1 MSKVWLITGAARGLG
16 AEIAKAALADGDRV
30 VATGRKVA
38 QIEKAFAG
46 EGDRVL
52 PLTLDVTSESQAV
65 AAVKAALERL
75 GRIDVLVNNAGY
87 GLLGM
92 FEESTPEEIER
103 QYATNVFGLMHVTRA
118 VLPVMRRQ
126 RSGHI
131 FNISSV
137 GGQVSAAGGSLYC
150 STKFAVEGFSEGLA
164 GEVSPFGIHLTIVE
178 PGYFRTD
185 FLDGSSIRYGSK
197 SVDDYDTSSD
207 AVRKF
212 FEGRN
217 HQQAGDPAKLAAAL
231 VTLASVEKPPLRWV
245 AGSDAV
251 ESIEGKVSSLIGEMD
266 QWRELSLSTDLV
278 TEARPALEPL
288 DRVPLPHGG
297 RHVAGAR

>member
-16 AEIAKAALADGDRV
+16 AEIAKAALVNGDRV
-30 VATGRKVA
+30 VATGRKLA
-38 QIEKAFAG
+38 QVEKTFA
-46 EGDRVL
+46 EIGDRVL
-52 PLTLDVTSESQAV
+52 SLPLDVTSESQAV
-65 AAVKAALERL
+65 AAVEAAVERF

-137 GGQVSAAGGSLYC
+137 GGQVSASGGSLYC
-150 STKFAVEGFSEGLA
+150 STKFAVEGLSEGLA
-164 GEVSPFGIHLTIVE
+164 AEVRPFGIHVTIVE

-185 FLDGSSIRYGSK
+185 FLDGSSIRYGSRR
-197 SVDDYDTSSD
+197 VDDYATTSDS
-207 AVRKF
+207 VRSF

-217 HQQAGDPAKLAAAL
+217 HQQAGDPTKLAAAL
-231 VTLASVEKPPLRWV
+231 VTLASVEHPPVRWA

-251 ESIEGKVSSLIGEMD
+251 ESIEEKIGSLIGELD

-278 TEARPALEPL
+278 AEAA
-288 DRVPLPHGG
+288 
-297 RHVAGAR
+297 VA

>member
-38 QIEKAFAG
+38 QVEKTFAG

-52 PLTLDVTSESQAV
+52 PLTLDVTNEAHAV
-65 AAVKAALERL
+65 AAVQAAVERF

-92 FEESTPEEIER
+92 FEESAPEEIER

-137 GGQVSAAGGSLYC
+137 GGQVSAPGGSLYC
-150 STKFAVEGFSEGLA
+150 STKFAVEGLSEGLA
-164 GEVSPFGIHLTIVE
+164 GEVRPFGINVTIVGS
-178 PGYFRTD
+178 GYFRTD
-185 FLDGSSIRYGSK
+185 FLDGSYIRYGSRR
-197 SVDDYDTSSD
+197 VDDYATTSD
-207 AVRKF
+207 FVRSF

-217 HQQAGDPAKLAAAL
+217 HQQAGDPARLAAAL
-231 VTLASVEKPPLRWV
+231 VTLASVENPPVRWA

-251 ESIEGKVSSLIGEMD
+251 ESIQEKISSLIGELD
-266 QWRELSLSTDLV
+266 EWR
-278 TEARPALEPL
+278 APL
-288 DRVPLPHGG
+288 R
-297 RHVAGAR
+297 R